1 MGTWNRTGVFN
12 DACRFLNL
20 NFFLLE
26 LKSKGFEIEKTERC
40 GVGVFVKKKPQPKN
54 SKNRALWFGVLR
66 TQNPNPQQNQEQ
78 QLP

>member
-40 GVGVFVKKKPQPKN
+40 GLGF
-54 SKNRALWFGVLR
+54 
-66 TQNPNPQQNQEQ
+66 
-78 QLP
+78 

>member
-40 GVGVFVKKKPQPKN
+40 GVWG
-54 SKNRALWFGVLR
+54 